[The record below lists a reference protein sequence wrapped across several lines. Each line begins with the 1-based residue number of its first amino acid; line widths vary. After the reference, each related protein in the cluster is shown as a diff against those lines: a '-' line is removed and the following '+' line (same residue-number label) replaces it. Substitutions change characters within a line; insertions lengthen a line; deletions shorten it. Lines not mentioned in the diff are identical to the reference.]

1 MDGDPAEKEGSVSPA
16 EQRAHM
22 VERQLAGR
30 DITDERVLAAFGAVA
45 REQFVPEGLHE
56 FAYVDTALPIASG
69 QTLSQPY
76 IVALSVQA
84 LGLTGHERV
93 LEIGTGSGYAAAI
106 LGHLAK
112 EVYTVERLAPLADS
126 ARERLERLDYRNVHV
141 LHGNG
146 TLGWP
151 EHAPYDAIVVTTGG
165 AEVPQALLDQLAPG
179 GRLVMPVG
187 PDETSQVLT
196 RVTRGEGADLHSESL
211 GELRF
216 VPLIGEQ
223 GWPEDEDEVEREDA
237 LVVLRAPRKPADPGA
252 LSKLIREA
260 AEPLTDLD
268 AAAVDALIERIGG
281 ASLVLLGES
290 THGTSEFYR
299 TRARIS
305 RTLIERCGFDFVAVE
320 ADWPDAMRINQ
331 YVSGDLPRSSVE
343 FTPFSRFPTWMWR
356 NEEVSE
362 FVEWLRTHNLS
373 RPESMKRARFYG
385 LDLYSMYTSI
395 AHVLEYLDR
404 VDPDAARVA
413 RARYGTLTPWQK
425 DPAAYGQAVLVG
437 RYASSEAAVTTMLRE
452 LLTRRLEYAQKDGG
466 RFFDAAQ
473 NARVVANAERY
484 YRAMYYGSAAS
495 WNLRDT
501 HMFDTLQTLLS
512 VHGPGAR
519 GIVWEHNS
527 HLGDARATDMSL
539 RGQLNV
545 GELCRTN
552 YGDGAYI
559 VGFGTDHGTVA
570 AASNWGE
577 PMQRMRVRP
586 GHAESYERLCHDA
599 GVPAFML
606 HLREPRRPEVREL
619 LLSARLER
627 AIGVI
632 YRPDTELAS
641 HYFHASLP
649 LQFDELIWFDE
660 SRAVEPLGAPRTP
673 SAELPD
679 TYPFGL

>member
-1 MDGDPAEKEGSVSPA
+1 VSLS
-16 EQRAHM
+16 EQRTCM
-22 VERQLAGR
+22 VDLQLARR
-30 DITDERVLAAFGAVA
+30 DITDERVLAAFRAVP
-45 REQFVPEGLHE
+45 REEFVPAELLE
-56 FAYVDTALPIASG
+56 FAYEDTPLPIGSG

-84 LGLTGHERV
+84 LGLKGEERV
-93 LEIGTGSGYAAAI
+93 LEIGTGSGYAAAV
-106 LGHLAK
+106 LGQVAR
-112 EVYTVERLAPLADS
+112 EVFTVERIEALADG
-126 ARERLERLDYRNVHV
+126 ARERLTRLGAHNVHI
-141 LHGNG
+141 LHGDG

-151 EHAPYDAIVVTTGG
+151 EHAPYDAIVVAAGG
-165 AEVPQALLDQLAPG
+165 PEVPEALLAQLGPG

-187 PDETSQVLT
+187 PGEHAQVLT
-196 RVTRGEGADLHSESL
+196 RVSRADDTGFRTEALSEV
-211 GELRF
+211 RF

-223 GWPEDEDEVEREDA
+223 GWPEAEQQIV
-237 LVVLRAPRKPADPGA
+237 RAPGKPADPGA
-252 LSKLIREA
+252 VSKLIREA
-260 AEPLTDLD
+260 AEPLQALD
-268 AAAVDALIERIGG
+268 AAAVDALIERIGD
-281 ASLVLLGES
+281 ARLVLLGES

-305 RTLIERCGFDFVAVE
+305 RALIERCGFDFVAVE
-320 ADWPDAMRINQ
+320 ADWPDAMRIDH
-331 YVSGDLPRSSVE
+331 YVAGDLPRSTVE

-356 NEEVSE
+356 NEEVSG
-362 FVEWLRTHNLS
+362 FVEWLRAHNLA
-373 RPESMKRARFYG
+373 RPEPASRARFYG
-385 LDLYSMYTSI
+385 LDLYSMFTSI

-413 RARYGTLTPWQK
+413 RARYGALTPWQK

-452 LLTRRLEYAQKDGG
+452 LLERRLDYAQKDGE

-484 YRAMYYGSAAS
+484 YRAMYYGSATS

-512 VHGPGAR
+512 VHGPGSR

-545 GELCRTN
+545 GELCRTKF
-552 YGDGAYI
+552 GEGAYL

-570 AASNWGE
+570 AAADWGA

-586 GHAESYERLCHDA
+586 AHAESYERLCHDA

-606 HLREPRRPEVREL
+606 HLREPRREEVRDVL
-619 LLSARLER
+619 LPPRLER
-627 AIGVI
+627 AIGVV

-641 HYFHASLP
+641 HYFYASLP

-660 SRAVEPLGAPRTP
+660 TRAVEPLTPVRRP
-673 SAELPD
+673 SAELPE

>member
-1 MDGDPAEKEGSVSPA
+1 
-16 EQRAHM
+16 M
-22 VERQLAGR
+22 VDLQLAGR
-30 DITDERVLAAFGAVA
+30 DIRDERVLAAFRAVP
-45 REQFVPEGLHE
+45 REQFVPEGLTEFVHE
-56 FAYVDTALPIASG
+56 DTALPIGEG

-76 IVALSVQA
+76 IVALGVQA
-84 LGLTGHERV
+84 LELRGDERV

-106 LGHLAK
+106 LGHLAR
-112 EVYTVERLAPLADS
+112 EVYTVERLASLAER
-126 ARERLERLDYRNVHV
+126 ARERLARLGIDNVHI
-141 LHGNG
+141 LHGDG

-151 EHAPYDAIVVTTGG
+151 AHAPYDAILVSAGG
-165 AEVPQALLDQLAPG
+165 PEVPQALLAELAPG
-179 GRLVMPVG
+179 GRLVIPIG
-187 PDETSQVLT
+187 PDEDSQVLT
-196 RVTRGEGADLHSESL
+196 KVTRTDDEPRHEPLAAV
-211 GELRF
+211 RF

-223 GWPEDEDEVEREDA
+223 GWPEEEQEQDA
-237 LVVLRAPRKPADPGA
+237 AAIEEEHQLLRAPPGKPADPA
-252 LSKLIREA
+252 AITRLLREQ

-268 AAAVDALIERIGG
+268 DPALDALLERIGD
-281 ASLVLLGES
+281 ARLVLLGES

-299 TRARIS
+299 ARARIS
-305 RTLIERCGFDFVAVE
+305 RALIERHGFDFVAVE
-320 ADWPDAMRINQ
+320 ADWPDAMRINH
-331 YVSGDLPRSSVE
+331 YVSGDLPRSSVD

-356 NEEVSE
+356 NEEVSA
-362 FVEWLRTHNLS
+362 FVEWLRAHNLA
-373 RPESMKRARFYG
+373 RAEAGKRARFYG

-452 LLTRRLEYAQKDGG
+452 LLARRLEYAHTDGE

-495 WNLRDT
+495 WNLRDV
-501 HMFDTLQTLLS
+501 HMFDTLQSLLS
-512 VHGPGAR
+512 FHGEGAR
-519 GIVWEHNS
+519 GLVWAHNS

-539 RGQLNV
+539 RGQLNI

-552 YGDGAYI
+552 YGDSAYI
-559 VGFGTDHGTVA
+559 VGFSTDHGTVA
-570 AASNWGE
+570 AASDWGA
-577 PMQRMRVRP
+577 PMQRLRVRP
-586 GHAESYERLCHDA
+586 GRADSYERLCHDT
-599 GVPAFML
+599 GVPAFL
-606 HLREPRRPEVREL
+606 LPLREPRRPELRDL
-619 LLSARLER
+619 LLSPRLER

-649 LQFDELIWFDE
+649 LQFDELVWFDE
-660 SRAVEPLGAPRTP
+660 TRAVEPLSAVRRP
-673 SAELPD
+673 SAELPE